1 MTSISWLSQS
11 SYIKG
16 NKEVFDLIIES
27 LKKDFSDSEIVFWY
41 EDKMKIETAR
51 QIMESLNT
59 KPNKEKRFAV
69 IGFNILGLDA
79 QNAML
84 KTLEEPS
91 CDTSIIFVTSL
102 PEKLIRTV
110 RSRMIE
116 RSFDFEIKKE
126 SKKNAENI
134 GEALKQVEKILRD
147 MKKDGNNESAKAF
160 ITNLMI
166 EEKNIE
172 IKSKLLK
179 LFSYLD
185 DSSASSKQILETAVA
200 LSF

>member
-27 LKKDFSDSEIVFWY
+27 LKKYFSDSEIVFWY

-69 IGFNILGLDA
+69 IGFNTLGLDA

-84 KTLEEPS
+84 KTIEEPS
-91 CDTSIIFVTSL
+91 NDTSIIFVTALS
-102 PEKLIRTV
+102 EKLIETV

-116 RSFDFEIKKE
+116 RNFDFEIKKK

-134 GEALKQVEKILRD
+134 GEALKQVEKILKD
-147 MKKDGNNESAKAF
+147 IKKEGNNESAKVF

>member
-1 MTSISWLSQS
+1 MQFTWLSQS

-69 IGFNILGLDA
+69 IGFNTLGLDA

-84 KTLEEPS
+84 KTIEEPS
-91 CDTSIIFVTSL
+91 NDTSIIFVTAL
-102 PEKLIRTV
+102 PEKLIETV

-116 RSFDFEIKKE
+116 RNFDFEIKKK

-134 GEALKQVEKILRD
+134 GEALKQVEKILKD
-147 MKKDGNNESAKAF
+147 IKKEGNNESAKAF